1 MPLTQTLLPYLVAAA
16 ALLLAA
22 GLALWATALRRR
34 VAKSERERRRTA
46 DELNRRLSELFSL
59 QELAY
64 VLSESLQL
72 DRIVEQVVR
81 YAMRFLDARGALLA
95 LAIEQESQTRQLRV
109 AAAEGTL
116 VPLKG
121 QWIRGDDPGLVARS
135 LGRERLE
142 LVRDSGDA
150 PTELVSG
157 VQAESAA
164 AVPLRA
170 HGVVVGTLVIADPRG
185 GVFNPED
192 LRLLSTVANHAAVAL
207 ANARFFE
214 MVRHAKEQWETAFD
228 ALHEGI
234 AVVDEGGRV
243 LRANRSLA
251 QMLDRPVAAVV
262 REELGS
268 KDGERLQVIAEHA
281 ERAGR
286 IVRNL
291 LTFARKGP
299 GERARV
305 ELEDVVQRTVL
316 LMSYELKLKD
326 IRAEKNLGSGM
337 PDVVGG

>member
-1 MPLTQTLLPYLVAAA
+1 MPLTQTPLPFLIAAA

-22 GLALWATALRRR
+22 GLALWATALKRR

-95 LAIEQESQTRQLRV
+95 LATEQESETRQLRV

-121 QWIRGDDPGLVARS
+121 QSIRGDDPGLVARS

-185 GVFNPED
+185 GGFNPED

-214 MVRHAKEQWETAFD
+214 MVRHAKEQWETAVD
-228 ALHEGI
+228 ALHEGV
-234 AVVDEGGRV
+234 AGGGEGGRAR
-243 LRANRSLA
+243 RANRPLA
-251 QMLDRPVAAVV
+251 QMLGRPVA
-262 REELGS
+262 G
-268 KDGERLQVIAEHA
+268 
-281 ERAGR
+281 
-286 IVRNL
+286 
-291 LTFARKGP
+291 
-299 GERARV
+299 
-305 ELEDVVQRTVL
+305 
-316 LMSYELKLKD
+316 
-326 IRAEKNLGSGM
+326 
-337 PDVVGG
+337 VVGGGLRPPLVGQGPASTQA

>member
-1 MPLTQTLLPYLVAAA
+1 MFRAEETMPLTQTPLPFLIAAA

-22 GLALWATALRRR
+22 GLALWTTALRRR

-95 LAIEQESQTRQLRV
+95 LATEQESQTRQLRV

-116 VPLKG
+116 APLKG
-121 QWIRGDDPGLVARS
+121 QSIRGDDPGLVARS

-142 LVRDSGDA
+142 LVRNSGDA

-228 ALHEGI
+228 ALSEGI
-234 AVVDEGGRV
+234 AVVDDAGRV
-243 LRANRSLA
+243 RRANRAFASLVGA
-251 QMLDRPVAAVV
+251 PVPAVIGRALVEALLGPSPALSELIAAARDGGRPRPLAFRSATLDKPLRVNAA
-262 REELGS
+262 
-268 KDGERLQVIAEHA
+268 
-281 ERAGR
+281 R
-286 IVRNL
+286 I
-291 LTFARKGP
+291 P
-299 GERARV
+299 
-305 ELEDVVQRTVL
+305 
-316 LMSYELKLKD
+316 
-326 IRAEKNLGSGM
+326 
-337 PDVVGG
+337 

>member
-1 MPLTQTLLPYLVAAA
+1 MRLVL
-16 ALLLAA
+16 ALLGIAVI
-22 GLALWATALRRR
+22 GALGWSIRLSRRLRQ
-34 VAKSERERRRTA
+34 SERDRRRTA

-95 LAIEQESQTRQLRV
+95 LATEQESETRQLRV

-121 QWIRGDDPGLVARS
+121 QSIRGDDPGLVARS

-192 LRLLSTVANHAAVAL
+192 LRLLSTVANHAA
-207 ANARFFE
+207 
-214 MVRHAKEQWETAFD
+214 
-228 ALHEGI
+228 
-234 AVVDEGGRV
+234 
-243 LRANRSLA
+243 
-251 QMLDRPVAAVV
+251 
-262 REELGS
+262 
-268 KDGERLQVIAEHA
+268 
-281 ERAGR
+281 
-286 IVRNL
+286 
-291 LTFARKGP
+291 
-299 GERARV
+299 
-305 ELEDVVQRTVL
+305 
-316 LMSYELKLKD
+316 
-326 IRAEKNLGSGM
+326 
-337 PDVVGG
+337 